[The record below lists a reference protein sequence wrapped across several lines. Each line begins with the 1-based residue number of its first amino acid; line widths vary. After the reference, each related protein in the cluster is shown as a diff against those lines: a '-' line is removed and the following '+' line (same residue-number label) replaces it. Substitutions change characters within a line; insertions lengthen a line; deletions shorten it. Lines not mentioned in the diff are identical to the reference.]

1 MTGVLAGALGLV
13 VGLVIGTLGG
23 GGGVLAVPALVY
35 ALGQD
40 ARTATTGSIV
50 IVGIIAAVGVLAR
63 LRGRTIDWRTGV
75 GFGIVGVPTAWAGSL
90 LNRAVPQPVLLL
102 SFAALTLA
110 IAVLMLVKGG
120 ASAQQADGAAV
131 AETGAVDG
139 GGSAPPTA
147 GGPGSAGATAV
158 LAAPARLSVAR
169 RVGKIV
175 AAGSVVG
182 FLTGFLGVG
191 GGFLVVPALTMLMGL
206 SMPAAIGTSLLVL
219 TFNSIS
225 SLGARVGHLDLDW
238 AVIGPFAA
246 VAVLGA
252 LGGKLVADRMS
263 GAALNRTFAGL
274 LVVVGLFVG
283 VQSLLAL

>member
-23 GGGVLAVPALVY
+23 GGGVLSVPALVY

-50 IVGIIAAVGVLAR
+50 IVGIISAAGVLAR

-90 LNRAVPQPVLLL
+90 VNRDVPQPVLLL
-102 SFAALTLA
+102 SFAALTLL
-110 IAVLMLVKGG
+110 IAVLMLVRGSSSGPPDDGSGVPAAGGG
-120 ASAQQADGAAV
+120 AS
-131 AETGAVDG
+131 
-139 GGSAPPTA
+139 
-147 GGPGSAGATAV
+147 GATAV
-158 LAAPARLSVAR
+158 LEAPTRRRATVR
-169 RVGKIV
+169 RVVKI
-175 AAGSVVG
+175 AGAGSVVG

-191 GGFLVVPALTMLMGL
+191 GGFLVVPALTVLMGL
-206 SMPAAIGTSLLVL
+206 PMSAAIGTSLLVL

-225 SLGARVGHLDLDW
+225 SMGARIGHLDLDW
-238 AVIGPFAA
+238 ALIGPFAA

-263 GAALNRTFAGL
+263 GAALNRAFAGL
-274 LVVVGLFVG
+274 LVAVGLFVG

>member
-50 IVGIIAAVGVLAR
+50 IVGIISAAGVLAR

-75 GFGIVGVPTAWAGSL
+75 GFGVVGVPTAWAGSL
-90 LNRAVPQPVLLL
+90 VNRAVPQPVLLL
-102 SFAALTLA
+102 SFAALTLL
-110 IAVLMLVKGG
+110 IAVLMLVRGSS
-120 ASAQQADGAAV
+120 SARRTDGAGPSPG
-131 AETGAVDG
+131 TPDG
-139 GGSAPPTA
+139 GSGVPAA
-147 GGPGSAGATAV
+147 GGGTSGATAV
-158 LAAPARLSVAR
+158 LEAPTRRRATVR
-169 RVGKIV
+169 RVAKI
-175 AAGSVVG
+175 AGAGSVVG

-225 SLGARVGHLDLDW
+225 SMGARIGHLDLDW

-263 GAALNRTFAGL
+263 GAALNRAFAGL
-274 LVVVGLFVG
+274 LVAVGLFVG

>member
-50 IVGIIAAVGVLAR
+50 IVGIISAAGVLAR

-120 ASAQQADGAAV
+120 SSGQQADGAAV
-131 AETGAVDG
+131 AETGAAAG
-139 GGSAPPTA
+139 AEPAPRTP
-147 GGPGSAGATAV
+147 GGPGTVGATAV
-158 LAAPARLSVAR
+158 LAAPARRSVAHR
-169 RVGKIV
+169 IGRIV

-225 SLGARVGHLDLDW
+225 SMGARIGHLDLDW

>member
-1 MTGVLAGALGLV
+1 MTGVLAGALGLL

-50 IVGIIAAVGVLAR
+50 IVGIISAVGVLAR
-63 LRGRTIDWRTGV
+63 LRGRTIDWRTGL
-75 GFGIVGVPTAWAGSL
+75 GFGVVGVPTAWAGSL
-90 LNRAVPQPVLLL
+90 LNRAVPQPLLLL
-102 SFAALTLA
+102 SFAALTLL
-110 IAVLMLVKGG
+110 IAVLMLVRGPSADQRTGG
-120 ASAQQADGAAV
+120 ADIS
-131 AETGAVDG
+131 
-139 GGSAPPTA
+139 
-147 GGPGSAGATAV
+147 PGSADGGSGVPPVAGVTVV
-158 LAAPARLSVAR
+158 LEARTRRRAR
-169 RVGKIV
+169 VRRIAKIV
-175 AAGSVVG
+175 GAGSVVG

-191 GGFLVVPALTMLMGL
+191 GGFLVVPALTMLLGL
-206 SMPAAIGTSLLVL
+206 SMPAAVGTSLLVL
-219 TFNSIS
+219 TVNSLS
-225 SLGARVGHLDLDW
+225 STVARIGHLDPDW